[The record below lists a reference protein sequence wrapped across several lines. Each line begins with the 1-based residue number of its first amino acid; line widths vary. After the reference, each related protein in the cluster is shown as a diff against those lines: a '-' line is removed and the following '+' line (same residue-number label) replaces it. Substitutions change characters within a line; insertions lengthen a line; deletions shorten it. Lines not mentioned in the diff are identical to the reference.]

1 MTEGEELLGAPSK
14 GLTDGFEGYL
24 SPSDEDYRA
33 VLTSG
38 LVVLDTNVL
47 LNLYRYEVRT
57 RVDLIRVLERLSPRL
72 WIPHQAAD
80 EFWRNRDQTLT
91 NRRQSTKDALD
102 QLDKPTRAVDQAIAN
117 WARSVG
123 LPSERQAE
131 IRKLHTEAIAAVR
144 EAISGSVEDDHL
156 GRARDTNEDPVLKRL
171 IPVLEGRVG
180 STLPPEDYANALQEA
195 DKRIANQAPPGYKDA
210 NKPDHRGAGDYLVW
224 EQTLREAVL
233 RGTDVLL
240 VTGDVKED
248 WWRKFQNTTRGPRLE
263 LIQELRERA
272 GTQLFMLQPQDLL
285 RIAGRLLQ
293 VEVGPESV
301 GEIAEIAKTA
311 PRSVES
317 ATNRERIRPYLVTA
331 LIETLSESFTVL
343 TGGSGSGSAWDVT
356 VKKQGVVVAAVW
368 IYDPIKPF
376 NDLATGSVGSTGQSM
391 TRELFGEDAGVRRP
405 WVACV
410 VDLAS
415 LLRGLSTDASP
426 WSAGRG
432 SAPGLSADAAV
443 IFRPHADELMDAGF
457 DHIEVLSS
465 VDSADAVNRGGFTRI
480 RMVVDLLKQRVET
493 ELDQIDDVPGAEG

>member
-1 MTEGEELLGAPSK
+1 MTAGEEPIGVPSK

-57 RVDLIRVLERLSPRL
+57 RVDLIQVLERLSPCL

-80 EFWRNRDQTLT
+80 EFWRNREQTLV
-91 NRRQSTKDALD
+91 NRRQSTKEALE
-102 QLDKPTRAVDQAIAN
+102 QLEKPTRAIDHAITN

-131 IRKLHTEAIAAVR
+131 IRKLHTEAITTVR
-144 EAISGSVEDDHL
+144 EAISSLVEDDHL
-156 GRARDTNEDPVLKRL
+156 GRARDTNEDPVLQRL
-171 IPVLEGRVG
+171 VPVLKVG
-180 STLPPEDYANALQEA
+180 PALPPEDYANALQEA
-195 DKRIANQAPPGYKDA
+195 DARITNEVPPGYKDA
-210 NKPDHRGAGDYLVW
+210 GKPDHRGAGDYLVW
-224 EQTLREAVL
+224 EQTLREAVV
-233 RGTDVLL
+233 RRTDVLL

-248 WWRKFQNTTRGPRLE
+248 WWRKFQNITRGPRLE

-301 GEIAEIAKTA
+301 GEITEIAKTA
-311 PRSVES
+311 PLPLEG

-331 LIETLSESFTVL
+331 LVESLSESFAVH

-356 VKKQGVVVAAVW
+356 VVRQGTVVAAVW

-376 NDLATGSVGSTGQSM
+376 NDLATDSVGSTGQSM
-391 TRELFGEDAGVRRP
+391 MRELLGDRSGPRKP

-415 LLRGLSTDASP
+415 LLRGMSTDASP
-426 WSAGRG
+426 WSASRG
-432 SAPGLSADAAV
+432 STSILSADAAE
-443 IFRPHADELMDAGF
+443 IFHAHADQLIDAGF

-465 VDSADAVNRGGFTRI
+465 VDSADAVNRDGFARI
-480 RMVVDLLKQRVET
+480 RMVIDLLKQQVES
-493 ELDQIDDVPGAEG
+493 VPDR